1 MHYPKKK
8 KIIRYHCGGPKP
20 PLKPKKAPLK
30 VHLTFSNECYAA
42 IDLSFSSSFGL
53 LQRAENRRDMRLEF
67 GSIDFLVAGNK
78 RRYRASCT
86 TDHMH
91 LLVAVML
98 AAICLKL

>member
-8 KIIRYHCGGPKP
+8 KKRYHCGGPKP
-20 PLKPKKAPLK
+20 PLKPKKASLK
-30 VHLTFSNECYAA
+30 VYLTFSNECYAA